1 MHDQDMDFLLKK
13 EPNEIDEL
21 KAVLIIKDNLV
32 DSLTAERN
40 ELERR
45 LKELGQKYMEV
56 LGLYESLRHDMEGL
70 PSLEEVIKMQSIILQ
85 LEQKLKTADKD

>member
-1 MHDQDMDFLLKK
+1 MYDQDMDFLLKK

-21 KAVLIIKDNLV
+21 KTVLIIKDNLV

-70 PSLEEVIKMQSIILQ
+70 PSLEEVVKMQSIILQ

>member
-1 MHDQDMDFLLKK
+1 MYDQDLDFLLKK
-13 EPNEIDEL
+13 EPTEIEEL

-32 DSLTAERN
+32 ESLTAERN

-56 LGLYESLRHDMEGL
+56 LGLYESLRHEMEGL
-70 PSLEEVIKMQSIILQ
+70 PSLEEVVKMQSIILQ
-85 LEQKLKTADKD
+85 LEQKLKIAGKD

>member
-1 MHDQDMDFLLKK
+1 MHDQDMDFLLRK
-13 EPNEIDEL
+13 EPTEIEEL

-56 LGLYESLRHDMEGL
+56 LGLYESLRHEIEGL
-70 PSLEEVIKMQSIILQ
+70 PSLEEVVKMQSIILQ
-85 LEQKLKTADKD
+85 LEQKVKIAGKD